1 MRLRGRGRLSS
12 MDLLPE
18 WADPAVVSALA
29 KLRENKQPQIEI
41 LEEFNAELRALAF
54 SAGVTAPP
62 QISASAFNR
71 RTMRLAAHGR
81 RLAETREIAS
91 AIASK
96 MEDGADEDL
105 TLLLAETIKTIIFE
119 MLERAEGLKASAS
132 SAEMMANMSVA
143 LANAERA
150 KKISAD
156 MKLLVEKNFTKRAEA
171 AIEKVATA
179 KGLTL
184 DTVRE
189 FKRELFGVPDARA

>member
-12 MDLLPE
+12 VDLLPD
-18 WADPAVVSALA
+18 WAEQAVVSALA

-54 SAGVTAPP
+54 AAGVMDPP

-91 AIASK
+91 VIASK
-96 MEDGADEDL
+96 MEDGADEDV
-105 TLLLAETIKTIIFE
+105 TLLLAETIKTIVFE
-119 MLERAEGLKASAS
+119 MLERAEGLTASAS

-156 MKLLVEKNFTKRAEA
+156 MKLLVERNFKKSADEA
-171 AIEKVATA
+171 IDRVATA
-179 KGLTL
+179 KGLTP

-189 FKRELFGVPDARA
+189 FKRVLYGVRDARA